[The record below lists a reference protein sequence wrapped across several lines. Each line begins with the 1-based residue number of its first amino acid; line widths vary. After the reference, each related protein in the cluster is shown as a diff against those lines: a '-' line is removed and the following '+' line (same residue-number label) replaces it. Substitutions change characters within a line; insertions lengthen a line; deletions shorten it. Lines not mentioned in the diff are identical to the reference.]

1 MGYNTKKSGV
11 EMGGSPLAKYGCGGK
26 KTAFKMEGIIPTKQ
40 ERIENIALKL
50 KEGNKPGGE
59 FRTTES
65 TKRNE
70 KSLNKKKKLEEKR
83 QKLQKKLQN
92 I

>member
-1 MGYNTKKSGV
+1 MGYSKKSGV
-11 EMGGSPLAKYGCGGK
+11 KMSGSPLAKYGCGGK
-26 KTAFKMEGIIPTKQ
+26 KAAFKMEGIIPTKQ
-40 ERIENIALKL
+40 ERIENITLKL
-50 KEGNKPGGE
+50 KEGSKPEGE

-65 TKRNE
+65 TRKNE
-70 KSLNKKKKLEEKR
+70 KSLNKKKKLEERR